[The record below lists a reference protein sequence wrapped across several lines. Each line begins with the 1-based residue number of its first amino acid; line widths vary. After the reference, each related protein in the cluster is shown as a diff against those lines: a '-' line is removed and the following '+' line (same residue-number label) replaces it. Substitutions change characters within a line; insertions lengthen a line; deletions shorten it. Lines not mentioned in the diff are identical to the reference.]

1 MARYPIAEAAR
12 RMGVSKASLRSRVQR
27 GSVDAIKDGEGVW
40 QVEVPDVLHALS
52 HGEASTPDDAPAL
65 HRDIQRLESEVQ
77 FLRDRL
83 TARDR
88 DVERL
93 TQSLLALTMQGHA
106 TLSSGPHEGEG
117 EQSTPS
123 TQGDVQRGIQA
134 PRRGIL
140 QSVRRWL
147 RNLDVA

>member
-27 GSVDAIKDGEGVW
+27 GSVEAIKDSAGVW

-52 HGEASTPDDAPAL
+52 QGEASAPDDAPAL
-65 HRDIQRLESEVQ
+65 HHDIQRLEAEVQ

-83 TARDR
+83 TVRDR

-106 TLSSGPHEGEG
+106 TLSNGPHEGES
-117 EQSTPS
+117 EQSTTS
-123 TQGDVQRGIQA
+123 TQRDAQRGIQA

-140 QSVRRWL
+140 QSVHRRL
-147 RNLDVA
+147 RRG